1 MGVDFEKLLK
11 SKEELEKELKKDD
24 KEFSIKQEVKKYLPD
39 PMKKMLDTQEG
50 TYALI
55 AIAIVLS
62 FITVKIV
69 GVAFNFLFRIVF
81 ILALIAAI
89 YFSYVYFFSSS

>member
-11 SKEELEKELKKDD
+11 SKEELEKEFQGKDN
-24 KEFSIKQEVKKYLPD
+24 FSIKQEIKKYLPE
-39 PMKKMLDTQEG
+39 PMQKMLDTQEG

-55 AIAIVLS
+55 ALTIVVSLL
-62 FITVKIV
+62 TVKII
-69 GVAFNFLFRIVF
+69 GVAFNFVFRVEF
-81 ILALIAAI
+81 ILALIAAM

>member
-11 SKEELEKELKKDD
+11 SKEELEKELQGKDN
-24 KEFSIKQEVKKYLPD
+24 FSIKQEIKKYLPE
-39 PMKKMLDTQEG
+39 PMQKMLDTQEG

-55 AIAIVLS
+55 ALTIVVSLL
-62 FITVKIV
+62 TVKII
-69 GVAFNFLFRIVF
+69 GVAFNFLFRVVF
-81 ILALIAAI
+81 ILALIAAM

>member
-11 SKEELEKELKKDD
+11 SKEELEKELQEKDN
-24 KEFSIKQEVKKYLPD
+24 FSIKQEIKKYLPE
-39 PMKKMLDTQEG
+39 PMQKMLDTQEG

-55 AIAIVLS
+55 ALTILVSLL
-62 FITVKIV
+62 TVKVI
-69 GVAFNFLFRIVF
+69 GVAFNFLFRVVF

>member
-11 SKEELEKELKKDD
+11 SKEELEKEFQGKDN
-24 KEFSIKQEVKKYLPD
+24 FSIKQEIKKYLPE
-39 PMKKMLDTQEG
+39 PMQKMLDTQEG

-55 AIAIVLS
+55 ALTIVVSLL
-62 FITVKIV
+62 TVKII
-69 GVAFNFLFRIVF
+69 GVAFNFLFRVVF
-81 ILALIAAI
+81 ILALIAAM

>member
-11 SKEELEKELKKDD
+11 SKEELEKELQEKDN
-24 KEFSIKQEVKKYLPD
+24 FSIKQEIKKYLPE
-39 PMKKMLDTQEG
+39 PMQKMLDTQEG

-55 AIAIVLS
+55 ALTIVVSLL
-62 FITVKIV
+62 TVKVI
-69 GVAFNFLFRIVF
+69 GVAFNFLFRVVF